1 MSRELALQYLLA
13 GITSGS
19 VYAIVA
25 IGFNI
30 VYNATGIINFAQG
43 EFVML
48 GAMIAISFSA
58 QLPLPAAIALAV
70 LITALVGALVEL
82 LFIRWLDRPSVLRM
96 IIITIGVSILLREA
110 ALHVWD
116 ERVRALPY
124 FTGGAVSSIEI
135 GGAYISPQVIWL
147 LGLSAAAVALLG
159 LFYRFTLTGRSMRAC
174 AANRDAAALV
184 GIDTRRMVT
193 LSFAIAAA
201 IGALAGCAASP
212 ITQTHYDSGASLA
225 IKGFTAAV
233 LGGLGRSGAAVAA
246 GLLLGTAEALSVSVV
261 PAAYKDAVAVLLLL
275 VILSFRPSGL
285 FGGREDARLKES

>member
-1 MSRELALQYLLA
+1 LSSELALQYLLA

-48 GAMIAISFSA
+48 GAMIAISL
-58 QLPLPAAIALAV
+58 QPHMPLPFAILVAV
-70 LITALVGALVEL
+70 LATGLIGALLEL
-82 LFIRWLDRPSVLRM
+82 LFMRWLRQPSVLRM
-96 IIITIGVSILLREA
+96 IIVTIGLSILLREA

-116 ERVRALPY
+116 EKVRALPY
-124 FTGGAVSSIEI
+124 FTGSGVSSIRVF
-135 GGAYISPQVIWL
+135 GAFISPQVLWL
-147 LGLSAAAVALLG
+147 LGLAAAIVVLLT
-159 LFYRFTLTGRSMRAC
+159 LFFRFTLTGRSMRAC
-174 AANRDAAALV
+174 SANREAAALM

-201 IGALAGCAASP
+201 IGALAGCVVSP
-212 ITQTHYDSGASLA
+212 IAQTHYDCGAPLA

-233 LGGLGRSGAAVAA
+233 LGGLGKSGGAVAA
-246 GLLLGTAEALSVSVV
+246 GLLLGVLEALSVSLM
-261 PAAYKDAVAVLLLL
+261 PAAYKDAIAVLALLL
-275 VILSFRPSGL
+275 ILSFRPSGL
-285 FGGREDARLKES
+285 FGARDEARLKEY